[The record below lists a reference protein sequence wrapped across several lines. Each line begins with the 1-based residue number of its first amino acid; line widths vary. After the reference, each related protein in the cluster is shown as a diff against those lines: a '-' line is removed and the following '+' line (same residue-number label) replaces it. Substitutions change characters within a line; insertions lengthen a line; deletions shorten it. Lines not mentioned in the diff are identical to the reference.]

1 MASLGRVASYA
12 THRAAQRVRKRH
24 QFCHF
29 CDTVLQAGTT
39 ALAVL
44 KYRKGVSEQFASGYE
59 PDMLGGAPAG
69 AGGQPAY
76 PQYPAPGSD
85 VGPGGDPYH
94 QPPFSGHDPSRPGG
108 GDFHPVTY

>member
-1 MASLGRVASYA
+1 M
-12 THRAAQRVRKRH
+12 
-24 QFCHF
+24 
-29 CDTVLQAGTT
+29 QAGTT

-59 PDMLGGAPAG
+59 PDVLGVGPGGAPAAGGPPAYPPYPG
-69 AGGQPAY
+69 AGGDQRLP
-76 PQYPAPGSD
+76 PGGD

-108 GDFHPVTY
+108 DFHPVTY

>member
-1 MASLGRVASYA
+1 M
-12 THRAAQRVRKRH
+12 
-24 QFCHF
+24 
-29 CDTVLQAGTT
+29 QAGTT

-59 PDMLGGAPAG
+59 PDVLGVGSGGAPAAPPG
-69 AGGQPAY
+69 AQPAY
-76 PQYPAPGSD
+76 PPYPGAGGD

-94 QPPFSGHDPSRPGG
+94 QPPFSGDPSRPAGG

>member
-1 MASLGRVASYA
+1 VFDVV
-12 THRAAQRVRKRH
+12 T
-24 QFCHF
+24 
-29 CDTVLQAGTT
+29 LQAGTT

-59 PDMLGGAPAG
+59 PDVLGGGAP
-69 AGGQPAY
+69 GGGGGMQPAY
-76 PQYPAPGSD
+76 PPYPGTDQRLPPGAD

-94 QPPFSGHDPSRPGG
+94 QPPFSGGHDPSRPA